1 MNAEAIICI
10 AVLSIMIILLIILIA
25 KAYKISNA
33 EERGSMQRGA
43 IVITGAVL
51 TLAFLLYFK

>member
-1 MNAEAIICI
+1 MDAEAIICI
-10 AVLSIMIILLIILIA
+10 SVLGILIIPLIILII

-33 EERGSMQRGA
+33 GERGAMQRGA
-43 IVITGAVL
+43 IILTWAVL